1 MSLNPAQSQLPT
13 YIVVKKATTWKGL
26 WIPRKCDSDFDPS
39 VPLWNEC
46 YLLKLPGEL
55 RNRIY
60 EYVLTGNNDI
70 IDLYHNTD
78 LGTFQLIENTD
89 EDEDDTV
96 EAANPLRL
104 VGKQTKAE
112 TDHLI
117 THINTIKADGFEFFA
132 MMKVA
137 PRIWINS
144 ITSVE
149 LDADLK
155 FLDPRHP
162 NELTLQTLM
171 QVARD
176 NPHIYIK
183 VNLMQFD
190 QKNLQ
195 SLMSIGYSI
204 IRAIRDKW
212 MTRPWCNSNW
222 VREWR
227 QGREVEDVN
236 VNNLKFCPWDGP
248 CMEYVLAR
256 KLRSRETVIARA
268 VMGYYQGD
276 VEGIV
281 ADVKDWYANGI

>member
-1 MSLNPAQSQLPT
+1 MSVNPVKSQLLAYT
-13 YIVVKKATTWKGL
+13 VIKKATTWKEF

-60 EYVLTGNNDI
+60 EYVLTDNNNTV
-70 IDLYHNTD
+70 DLYHNTE
-78 LGTFQLIENTD
+78 LGIFQLIENID
-89 EDEDDTV
+89 EDEDDTI

-104 VGKQTKAE
+104 VCKQTKAE
-112 TDHLI
+112 TDRLT
-117 THINTIKADGFEFFA
+117 THINTIKADGFDFFA

-137 PRIWINS
+137 PRAWINS

-155 FLDPRHP
+155 FLDPRDS
-162 NELTLQTLM
+162 EESTLQTLM

-183 VNLMQFD
+183 INLMEFD

-195 SLMSIGYSI
+195 SLMSTGYSI
-204 IRAIRDKW
+204 YHKGY
-212 MTRPWCNSNW
+212 TRQMDDPAM
-222 VREWR
+222 V
-227 QGREVEDVN
+227 QLQLG
-236 VNNLKFCPWDGP
+236 
-248 CMEYVLAR
+248 
-256 KLRSRETVIARA
+256 
-268 VMGYYQGD
+268 
-276 VEGIV
+276 
-281 ADVKDWYANGI
+281 